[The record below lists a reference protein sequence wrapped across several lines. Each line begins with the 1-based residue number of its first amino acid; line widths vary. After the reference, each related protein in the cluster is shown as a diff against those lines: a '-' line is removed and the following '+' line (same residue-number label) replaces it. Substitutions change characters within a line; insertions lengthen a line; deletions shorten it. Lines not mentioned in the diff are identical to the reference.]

1 MEYLYNTYNSA
12 GNATHRQW
20 LEKEPTEAVPLDNR
34 MCFPTR
40 VQMLQQ
46 FHAFYIWRPKGKSDK
61 TLKTYSSFVY
71 LVEPTEKVYV
81 GILSTPIC
89 STIIIG
95 MSILEAGLPL
105 YFAPTSDLLQVY
117 Y

>member
-46 FHAFYIWRPKGKSDK
+46 FHAFYI
-61 TLKTYSSFVY
+61 
-71 LVEPTEKVYV
+71 
-81 GILSTPIC
+81 
-89 STIIIG
+89 
-95 MSILEAGLPL
+95 
-105 YFAPTSDLLQVY
+105 
-117 Y
+117 